1 MSSSNKNEIRKGTP
15 IVFGDGVERVVY
27 PISLRGLR
35 KLMVVMKAMDE
46 LQAEA
51 QAKAVAEKGEDAT
64 LSLGDQMSDANIDL
78 MVDAAEIIL
87 SYVDPDAAKTRD
99 DVEDI
104 VDIHSFNTLLSAAMG
119 ADPNV

>member
-119 ADPNV
+119 ADPNA

>member
-1 MSSSNKNEIRKGTP
+1 MSSSSKNEIRKGTP

-51 QAKAVAEKGEDAT
+51 QAKAIAEKGEGAA
-64 LSLGDQMSDANIDL
+64 LSLGDQMSDENIDL

-87 SYVDPDAAKTRD
+87 NYVDPDAAKTRD

-104 VDIHSFNTLLSAAMG
+104 VDILNFNTLLSAAMG
-119 ADPNV
+119 ADPNA

>member
-51 QAKAVAEKGEDAT
+51 QAKAIAEKGENAA

>member
-1 MSSSNKNEIRKGTP
+1 MSSNKHEVRKGTP

-51 QAKAVAEKGEDAT
+51 QAKAIAEKGEGAS

-87 SYVDPDAAKTRD
+87 GYVDPDAAKTRD

-119 ADPNV
+119 ADPNE